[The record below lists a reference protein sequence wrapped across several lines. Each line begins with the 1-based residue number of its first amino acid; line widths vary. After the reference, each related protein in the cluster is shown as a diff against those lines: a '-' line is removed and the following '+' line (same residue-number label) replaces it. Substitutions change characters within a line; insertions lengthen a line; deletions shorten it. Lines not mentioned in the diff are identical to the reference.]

1 MKSKTLPVVLL
12 LILASTSAVGA
23 QDLFAEAGHALGK
36 SRWVN
41 IRFLPLID
49 IALEAD
55 DVVLVMSA
63 EHPAKSLAMRID
75 GDAVAAD
82 CAVTETKDSEY
93 SVATEDNHKKKT
105 SWISTSTT
113 TSTTYWAKCVFDAGV
128 SDRALSAHE
137 IVVQVA
143 MTNGNTK
150 PHTLNSKELRKFQTI
165 KK

>member
-1 MKSKTLPVVLL
+1 MKSKGLTVVLL
-12 LILASTSAVGA
+12 LTLASSPGA
-23 QDLFAEAGHALGK
+23 AGQDLFAEAGHELGR

-41 IRFLPLID
+41 IRFLPAIN

-55 DVVLVMSA
+55 DVVLVMSL
-63 EHPAKSLAMRID
+63 EHPAKSLAMKID

-93 SVATEDNHKKKT
+93 SVATEENHKKKT
-105 SWISTSTT
+105 SWTTTSTT
-113 TSTTYWAKCVFDAGV
+113 TTTTYWAKCVFDAGV
-128 SDRALSAHE
+128 SDRAQSAHE

-150 PHTLNSKELRKFQTI
+150 PHTLNSKELRKFQTM
-165 KK
+165 KQ